1 MDEAVRKTH
10 RGFAVSLFNRVWE
23 LLEKPDRSAND
34 DVELLNAAHASLY
47 HWLQVG
53 EAKNFSIGEWQLSR
67 VYATLRRPEAAL
79 YHGQRSL
86 DVSVKADLAPFYVAY
101 AHEALA
107 RASVL
112 TNDTPAVK
120 KHLEAARALA
130 QAVEQ
135 ADDRAAL
142 LKDLESIQP

>member
-34 DVELLNAAHASLY
+34 DIEMLNAAHASLY
-47 HWLQVG
+47 HWLQIG

-79 YHGQRSL
+79 YHGQRAL
-86 DVSVKADLAPFYVAY
+86 DVSVEANLAAFYIAY
-101 AHEALA
+101 GHEALA
-107 RASVL
+107 RANVL
-112 TNDTPAVK
+112 KNDAPAAT
-120 KHLEAARALA
+120 KHLEAARTLALT
-130 QAVEQ
+130 VEQ

-142 LKDLESIQP
+142 LKDLESIKL